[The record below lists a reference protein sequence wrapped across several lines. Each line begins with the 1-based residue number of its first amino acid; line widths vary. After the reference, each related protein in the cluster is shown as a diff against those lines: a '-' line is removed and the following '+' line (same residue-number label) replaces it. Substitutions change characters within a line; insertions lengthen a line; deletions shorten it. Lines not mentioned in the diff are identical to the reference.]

1 MSTPPKKHK
10 YPKPFAGRT
19 AKVELCLFLFSP
31 STFIKFSGVTMR
43 KVFTE
48 LGKESLFKSIES
60 AVKHESSPSEKIQA
74 DLVNTINALSAKEQT
89 SLKWVK
95 DLIGA
100 MRDPASAPTEFR
112 DMGFWES
119 YLLGRDRLEI
129 HHQFILEIERKCTP
143 VSFEISRGGFQKAL
157 FYLSNDPL
165 LKNFLWPSVKSAYK
179 RVSTI
184 QQFGPIQL
192 AIALEVQL
200 SVLACIDVSLM
211 ADKTDLESSLFIQL
225 LPNDFHA
232 PTANFFHWLKQ
243 LLNAKT
249 IDEWVNHKAILPFFD
264 DNELDVS
271 TVKRWSSGAFHP
283 SHKLIN
289 RLALAIYPNGGSE
302 PLIAR
307 DWAARYINALGY
319 LAQQCSERAESA
331 LLGSKI
337 ESRKWEP
344 WPKFP
349 FGFSTFEKWV
359 VHRYPIWLEFHI
371 KR

>member
-1 MSTPPKKHK
+1 M
-10 YPKPFAGRT
+10 
-19 AKVELCLFLFSP
+19 
-31 STFIKFSGVTMR
+31 
-43 KVFTE
+43 
-48 LGKESLFKSIES
+48 
-60 AVKHESSPSEKIQA
+60 
-74 DLVNTINALSAKEQT
+74 
-89 SLKWVK
+89 
-95 DLIGA
+95 
-100 MRDPASAPTEFR
+100 
-112 DMGFWES
+112 
-119 YLLGRDRLEI
+119 
-129 HHQFILEIERKCTP
+129 
-143 VSFEISRGGFQKAL
+143 

-243 LLNAKT
+243 LLNAKKLLMR
-249 IDEWVNHKAILPFFD
+249 VNHKAILPFFD

-289 RLALAIYPNGGSE
+289 RLALAIYSKWWVRTIDCPGLGQQ
-302 PLIAR
+302 IHH
-307 DWAARYINALGY
+307 ALGY

-331 LLGSKI
+331 LLGFKI
-337 ESRKWEP
+337 ESRQWEP

-349 FGFSTFEKWV
+349 FGFSTFEKWKF
-359 VHRYPIWLEFHI
+359 RAPLPNMA
-371 KR
+371 

>member
-1 MSTPPKKHK
+1 MSPKKHK
-10 YPKPFAGRT
+10 YPKPFAGRA

-31 STFIKFSGVTMR
+31 STFMKFSGVTMR

-48 LGKESLFKSIES
+48 LGKESLFKRIES

-74 DLVNTINALSAKEQT
+74 DLVNTINTLCAKDQS
-89 SLKWVK
+89 SLKVK
-95 DLIGA
+95 DFIGA
-100 MRDPASAPTEFR
+100 MIDPASSTTEIR
-112 DMGFWES
+112 EMGFWES
-119 YLLGRDRLEI
+119 YLLGRDRLEV
-129 HHQFILEIERKCTP
+129 HQQFILEIERKCTP
-143 VSFEISRGGFQKAL
+143 VSFEISRGRFQKAL
-157 FYLSNDPL
+157 FYLNNDPL
-165 LKNFLWPSVKSAYK
+165 LKNFLWPSFKSAYK

-200 SVLACIDVSLM
+200 SVLASIDVSLM
-211 ADKTDLESSLFIQL
+211 ADKTDLEESLFIQL
-225 LPNDFHA
+225 LPNDTHS

-249 IDEWVNHKAILPFFD
+249 IDEWVNHKKILPFFD

-271 TVKRWSSGAFHP
+271 TVKRWSCGAFHP

-289 RLALAIYPNGGSE
+289 RLALAIYPIDGSE

-307 DWAARYINALGY
+307 DWATRYINALGY
-319 LAQQCSERAESA
+319 LAQQCSERAESES
-331 LLGSKI
+331 LGSEI
-337 ESRKWEP
+337 ERRKWAP
-344 WPKFP
+344 WPNFP
-349 FGFSTFEKWV
+349 FGFPTFEKWIM
-359 VHRYPIWLEFHI
+359 HRYPIWLEFHI